1 MNTYTTTNYASR
13 KSSLS
18 AKTRALL
25 LSIALV
31 VIAGCGGGGGGS
43 APTGVDTTPTSPSN
57 SYTVTSDGYGLEKV
71 TYLSSSKSDLG
82 IVFRAAIA
90 TSLTD
95 PDYKTVT
102 RIDINPGA
110 AITPQV
116 AYSLG
121 SGGAAPAFP
130 GGIYVLNAQPS
141 TLIRTIG
148 GTISF
153 TRYGSKSGDRV
164 SGSYNATIEDDNNPA
179 KPTYTIA
186 ASFDFVIDSYG
197 PVPAP

>member
-13 KSSLS
+13 KSSFS
-18 AKTRALL
+18 ARTKALL

-57 SYTVTSDGYGLEKV
+57 SYTVTSDGYGLEKA

-110 AITPQV
+110 SVTPQV
-116 AYSLG
+116 VYSLA
-121 SGGAAPAFP
+121 SGGADPAFP
-130 GGIYVLNAQPS
+130 GSVYFLNGQPS

-153 TRYGSKSGDRV
+153 TRYGSNAGDRV
-164 SGSYNATIEDDNNPA
+164 SGSYNAVIEDDNNPA
-179 KPTYTIA
+179 KPTYTVA
-186 ASFDFVIDSYG
+186 ASFDFVIGSYG
-197 PVPAP
+197 PAPAP